1 MLLRSG
7 VGLLRM
13 LLRGG
18 TSLRVL
24 LLRSGTSLLR
34 MLLRRRTG
42 LRTFWPGSGGA
53 GIRRLMNLW
62 RTCGSGLSGM
72 RRRTVLRYGVCSGR
86 RRLLVRHLDGRGVV
100 RLCCRCFLRSRSCT
114 DPPRATVEAGPVVA
128 VVGNR
133 LVIRVM
139 DDRCIH
145 VAYRGVIGKVPALPA
160 SAVESTSPV
169 AEAIVHSAVEAYR
182 WTPVARIKGIESI

>member
-42 LRTFWPGSGGA
+42 LR
-53 GIRRLMNLW
+53 
-62 RTCGSGLSGM
+62 
-72 RRRTVLRYGVCSGR
+72 GVCSGR